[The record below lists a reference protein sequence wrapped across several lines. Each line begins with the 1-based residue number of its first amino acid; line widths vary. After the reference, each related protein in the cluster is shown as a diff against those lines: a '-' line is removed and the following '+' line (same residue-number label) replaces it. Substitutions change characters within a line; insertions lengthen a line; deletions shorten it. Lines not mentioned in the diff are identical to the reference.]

1 MFLLLLKKQMT
12 ELFRGYFV
20 DRKTGKMRPKSQ
32 VIMFILLFI
41 GMLVLVSNA
50 FSGIAKVLAA
60 SLIPEGY
67 DWLYFALLGA
77 LTIAFGIFGSVF
89 NTYSMLYL
97 SKDNDMLLS
106 MPIRPSVI
114 LNSRMASVYILSIIY
129 EAVMYIPALIEYWKA
144 AEKNALNIVFPSLN
158 LFISGFAVLALT
170 CLFGWL
176 IALVSSH
183 MRNKNILTVIFSLGF
198 FALYYV
204 AMFRL
209 NIFLNVIMSR
219 ADEFAAKIQKYVYFL
234 YIFGKGST
242 GDTKNFIIFALIS
255 FALFFIALSIMSKS
269 FIRLATANK
278 GMKKKAYKS
287 EAVKSK
293 KIGASLFGKELS
305 RFLNTP
311 IYLLNSGL
319 GILIAPVGAII
330 ALIKRADIHRVLG
343 AMNMPEQVTL
353 ILPVMITAAICLVY
367 SMDNLTAPSVSLE
380 GKSLWILRSL
390 PVDTK
395 EILGAKIRLH
405 FIFNSVPAVISAILF
420 GAAFGFDIIT
430 IILISAAAVL
440 FNLMT
445 AASGLMLNL
454 KKPDFMWTNETIPV
468 KQDPPIL
475 FSMLIGMGSS
485 AAGLGIGAVFGMIH
499 TYLGLAAVCA
509 VYGLVALLL
518 LKKVNT
524 KGVKLFENM

>member
-20 DRKTGKMRPKSQ
+20 DRKTGKMRPKTQ
-32 VIMFILLFI
+32 VIMFILLFV
-41 GMLVLVSNA
+41 GMLVLISNA
-50 FSGIAKVLAA
+50 FSGVAKALAG

-67 DWLYFALLGA
+67 DWLYFAILGA
-77 LTIAFGIFGSVF
+77 LTIALGIFGSVF

-144 AEKNALNIVFPSLN
+144 ANKTALNIIFPTLN

-176 IALVSSH
+176 IALISSH
-183 MRNKNILTVIFSLGF
+183 IRNKNILSVIFSLGF

-204 AMFRL
+204 AMFRF
-209 NIFLNVIMSR
+209 NIFLNVIMNR
-219 ADEFAAKIQKYVYFL
+219 AGEFAEKIQKYVYFL
-234 YIFGKGST
+234 YIFGKGNT
-242 GDTKNFIIFALIS
+242 GDIKNFIIFALIS

-278 GMKKKAYKS
+278 GMKKKAYKA
-287 EAVKSK
+287 ETLKSRK
-293 KIGASLFGKELS
+293 TGASLFGKELS

-319 GILIAPVGAII
+319 GILIAPVGAVI
-330 ALIKRADIHRVLG
+330 ALIKRADIHRALG

-353 ILPVMITAAICLVY
+353 I
-367 SMDNLTAPSVSLE
+367 
-380 GKSLWILRSL
+380 
-390 PVDTK
+390 
-395 EILGAKIRLH
+395 
-405 FIFNSVPAVISAILF
+405 
-420 GAAFGFDIIT
+420 
-430 IILISAAAVL
+430 
-440 FNLMT
+440 
-445 AASGLMLNL
+445 
-454 KKPDFMWTNETIPV
+454 
-468 KQDPPIL
+468 
-475 FSMLIGMGSS
+475 
-485 AAGLGIGAVFGMIH
+485 
-499 TYLGLAAVCA
+499 
-509 VYGLVALLL
+509 
-518 LKKVNT
+518 
-524 KGVKLFENM
+524 

>member
-1 MFLLLLKKQMT
+1 
-12 ELFRGYFV
+12 
-20 DRKTGKMRPKSQ
+20 
-32 VIMFILLFI
+32 
-41 GMLVLVSNA
+41 
-50 FSGIAKVLAA
+50 
-60 SLIPEGY
+60 
-67 DWLYFALLGA
+67 
-77 LTIAFGIFGSVF
+77 
-89 NTYSMLYL
+89 
-97 SKDNDMLLS
+97 
-106 MPIRPSVI
+106 
-114 LNSRMASVYILSIIY
+114 
-129 EAVMYIPALIEYWKA
+129 
-144 AEKNALNIVFPSLN
+144 
-158 LFISGFAVLALT
+158 
-170 CLFGWL
+170 
-176 IALVSSH
+176 
-183 MRNKNILTVIFSLGF
+183 
-198 FALYYV
+198 
-204 AMFRL
+204 
-209 NIFLNVIMSR
+209 
-219 ADEFAAKIQKYVYFL
+219 
-234 YIFGKGST
+234 
-242 GDTKNFIIFALIS
+242 
-255 FALFFIALSIMSKS
+255 MSKS

-330 ALIKRADIHRVLG
+330 VLIKRADIHRVLG

-499 TYLGLAAVCA
+499 PYLGLAAVCA

>member
-32 VIMFILLFI
+32 VIMFILLFT

-255 FALFFIALSIMSKS
+255 FALFFIALSIMSES

-278 GMKKKAYKS
+278 GIKKKAYKS

-319 GILIAPVGAII
+319 GILIAPVGAVI

-499 TYLGLAAVCA
+499 PYLGLAAVCA